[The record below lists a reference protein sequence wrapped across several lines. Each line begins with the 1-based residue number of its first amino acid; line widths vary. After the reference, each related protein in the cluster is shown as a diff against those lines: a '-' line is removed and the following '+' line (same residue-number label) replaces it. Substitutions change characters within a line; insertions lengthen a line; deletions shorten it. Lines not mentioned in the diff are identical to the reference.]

1 MSMTEVIQEMSGRSF
16 SEFMNAPV
24 SCNGQAYIQKD
35 YNTGILYVVCPYC
48 GKRNLIIKE
57 DTSISNLEIK
67 CKSSSCK
74 KLFMVNVKDG
84 KEIERNM
91 ERY

>member
-16 SEFMNAPV
+16 EEFTNPFV
-24 SCNGQAYIQKD
+24 SCNGQAYVQKD
-35 YNTGILYVVCPYC
+35 YNTGILYVLCPHC
-48 GKRNLIIKE
+48 GKRNLVIKE
-57 DTSISNLEIK
+57 CTSISNLEIK
-67 CKSSSCK
+67 CKGSSCK
-74 KLFMVNVKDG
+74 KMFVVNIKDG